1 MEDVA
6 VRKAGRIGLSAW
18 TVQPIS
24 QAKNAESPASIT
36 RRFAAN
42 GQVSATVST
51 A

>member
-1 MEDVA
+1 MLPCG
-6 VRKAGRIGLSAW
+6 RLAGSVFSAW